1 MSRLTPSSC
10 KGELPALPRSRSR
23 LADSLARG
31 SDAPLFQAEETQT
44 SSSVATESGLS
55 VGVKVGLG
63 VGISLAALLF
73 FGAVV
78 FFLLGRKKRI
88 RAGSEEGPRPPDE
101 MGPNHSPNRTME
113 ISELHQSSR
122 PLPQSQF
129 QQFGSVDYN
138 TPHQLRA
145 DKSPIEMP
153 SDTTPQ

>member
-1 MSRLTPSSC
+1 MSRLTPSSF
-10 KGELPALPRSRSR
+10 KGELPELPRSRSHV
-23 LADSLARG
+23 ADSLARG
-31 SDAPLFQAEETQT
+31 SDDPLFQAEETET

-55 VGVKVGLG
+55 VGAKVGLG

-78 FFLLGRKKRI
+78 FFLLGRRRI
-88 RAGSEEGPRPPDE
+88 RAGCDEGPRPPDE
-101 MGPNHSPNRTME
+101 MGPNHSPNRAME
-113 ISELHQSSR
+113 VSELYQSSR
-122 PLPQSQF
+122 PLPQSQC
-129 QQFGSVDYN
+129 QQFGSLDYN